1 MRAVIVAVA
10 SMIVSVIVSGFL
22 SVPAVAHADSCLNGT
37 VRGFGPSGDYFVCQG
52 RGWLHVQPTFNGA
65 DQPLPPTCVRFPDK
79 YMCPID
85 GSPPG
90 LQWTTPGRWFPGT
103 N

>member
-1 MRAVIVAVA
+1 MRAVVFAVA
-10 SMIVSVIVSGFL
+10 SVIVSGFL

-37 VRGFGPSGDYFVCQG
+37 VRGGGPGGDIFLCQN
-52 RGWLHVQPTFNGA
+52 RGWLHVVPTFNGPG
-65 DQPLPPTCVRFPDK
+65 QPLPPTCMTFPDK

-85 GSPPG
+85 VPPPG